1 MLNVKTKLME
11 TIKVFLLNDSD
22 ELLGGVELMLSAI
35 EGVIIVGKAS
45 SGLVA
50 IQLIRQKLPD
60 VVIVDANLCTK
71 NSTDL
76 IKTLKRAFQKIKI
89 IVLSWEDDFT
99 DISAMIKS
107 GATGYL
113 LKNVKYH
120 ELHKAINK
128 VLQSQTYIQHSITAK
143 FINGYQRENHIEELN
158 ILSAREIEVIRLI
171 AKEHTS
177 ADIGRMLFISEHT
190 VETHRKN
197 IWRKTGVKSIVGL
210 LNFAHEHQLI

>member
-1 MLNVKTKLME
+1 ME
-11 TIKVFLLNDSD
+11 TIKVFLLNDPD

-60 VVIVDANLCTK
+60 VVIVDASLCTK
-71 NSTDL
+71 SSTDL

-128 VLQSQTYIQHSITAK
+128 VLQGQTYIQHSITAK